1 MGIQTR
7 RAAAAGGLGLLMLA
21 SQPATA
27 DDSGSEAGAAAPV
40 FSLGVVEVRGARS
53 PIVTPAESVSAEAIQ
68 TWHRDDLSEAI
79 SLLPGV
85 HLQNV
90 GQRRERLIAVRG
102 YSSRQVPLFIDGV
115 PVYVP
120 YDGNV
125 DFSRFGV
132 DYVSEIVV
140 GKGLASLL
148 YGPNVLGGAI
158 NVISRKPVAPLEISA
173 ASQFEQGEAGVTL
186 ASRATASVGA
196 RHGSWYAHATY
207 AYFESGGYALPD
219 SFKPTANE
227 DGGRR
232 ENSGSGDQTIAAK
245 VGYTYRDDDEIALAY
260 YRQDGQKDSPPYAGR
275 APGVQARF
283 WRWPYWDKQSFYLS
297 TRNGLFGNQA
307 TLRTRV
313 YYDTFRN
320 SLSSYDNASYSSFT
334 RPFAFQDSAYSDYT
348 YGGNADVEWRW
359 NPDHATRV
367 AIHGKQDVHRERDAA
382 GLPQERY
389 EDLSGAIAIEH
400 GWRLTERVTITPS
413 YGYSVQRGLRADN
426 VSNGSTT
433 RFPPGRADA
442 QNAQMV
448 LDIAATATGRLT
460 AGFSRKTRFPTIKD
474 RYSFRLGSAIPNA
487 QLAPESAWNYEF
499 GWHERRG
506 RWELDATLFQ
516 SDLDDAIENV
526 TIPAGQCS
534 APNPT
539 CFQLQNVG
547 EQSNRGAEL
556 ALGWQWFDALKI
568 DAQATLL
575 DRDNRSRPELR
586 QLDTPEQKYRLG
598 LRWTPLT
605 GVTGKFEAQYE
616 TRRWSTTD
624 GARYA
629 NGYTLLNSFVRYAPG
644 LVPGLGI
651 EAGVRNLAD
660 QKYAYQEG
668 FFEPGRTWLL
678 QLDWRLTG
686 RSAGAGQ

>member
-1 MGIQTR
+1 MGIQTC
-7 RAAAAGGLGLLMLA
+7 RAAAMGGLGLLVLA
-21 SQPATA
+21 SLAVAA
-27 DDSGSEAGAAAPV
+27 DDVSPEADTSTPV

-53 PIVTPAESVSAEAIQ
+53 PILTPADTVSAEDIQ

-79 SLLPGV
+79 GLLPGV

-102 YSSRQVPLFIDGV
+102 FSSRQVPLFIDGV

-158 NVISRKPVAPLEISA
+158 NVISRKPVAPLEVRA
-173 ASQFEQGEAGVTL
+173 ASQFEQGEAGGTL
-186 ASRATASVGA
+186 ASRATASIGGRSGA
-196 RHGSWYAHATY
+196 WYAHATY
-207 AYFESGGYALPD
+207 SYFESGGYALPD

-232 ENSGSGDQTIAAK
+232 ENSGSGDQTISAK
-245 VGYTYRDDDEIALAY
+245 VGYRYGNDDEIALAY

-275 APGVQARF
+275 AAGVQARF

-297 TRNGLFGNQA
+297 TRNGLFDDRAN
-307 TLRTRV
+307 LRTRT

-320 SLSSYDNASYSSFT
+320 SLSSFDNASYSSFN
-334 RPFAFQDSAYSDYT
+334 RPYAFQDSAYSDFT
-348 YGGNADVEWRW
+348 YGGNADFEWRW
-359 NPDHATRV
+359 NPDHATRI
-367 AIHGKQDVHRERDAA
+367 AIHGKQDVHRERDAV
-382 GLPQERY
+382 GQPQERY
-389 EDLSGAIAIEH
+389 EDLSGAVAVEH

-413 YGYSVQRGLRADN
+413 YGWSVQRGLRADN
-426 VSNGSTT
+426 LSNGTVT

-442 QNAQMV
+442 QNAQLV

-499 GWHERRG
+499 GWREQRG
-506 RWELDATLFQ
+506 RWELEATLFQ

-526 TIPAGQCS
+526 TIDASRCT

-547 EQSNRGAEL
+547 EQRNRGAEL
-556 ALGWQWFDALKI
+556 AIGWQALATLKL
-568 DAQATLL
+568 DAQATIL

-598 LRWTPLT
+598 LRWMPLA
-605 GVTGKFEAQYE
+605 GVTGKFEGQYE

-629 NGYTLLNSFVRYAPG
+629 NGYTLLNSFLRYEPP
-644 LVPGLGI
+644 LVAGLGI

-668 FFEPGRTWLL
+668 FFEPGRSWLV
-678 QLDWRLTG
+678 QLDWRF
-686 RSAGAGQ
+686 RASGAAQ